1 MIQLIQI
8 HLAFGDLPLL
18 DGASLS
24 VQRGDRLGLIGRNGS
39 GKSSLLKLIA
49 GSLTA
54 DEGLIQREDSVRCI
68 SVEQEPQWIDRETIF
83 LSLLAR
89 AQLSEMPEEPEA
101 WQRLADIRAWLDRF
115 GLDADRPTEGLSGG
129 ERKRAALALA
139 FALKPDLLLL
149 DEPTNH
155 LDLAAIRTLEE
166 AIERVS
172 TSIVITHD
180 RHFLDRVVN
189 RIVELERGVLRNY
202 PGRFS
207 DYQRLRADQWAA
219 EDQAK
224 RRFDRFWAEEEAWIR
239 QGVEARRKRN
249 QGRVRRLE
257 ALREAREARRQRV
270 GQVQLRLDSGER
282 SGKQVLACKGLGYQ
296 TPTGRVLVKQ
306 LDWVLMRGDRVALI
320 GPNGIGKST
329 LIRLVLGQINPTAG
343 EIKQGTQWQLAY
355 FDQMREQLDEERSV
369 VETISPGSDWIE
381 VGGKRIHA
389 MSYLSDF
396 LFSPRR
402 AQSPVKSLSGGERN
416 RLLLARLFARPAN
429 LLILDE
435 PTNDLDLETLELLE
449 SGLQQYEG
457 SVLLVSH
464 DRAFMDAVATQ
475 TLVALGNGFWR
486 EYPGGYSDWIDQGG
500 QWPSESAGPQ
510 QVAAIRQTTAPR
522 QTTAIH
528 PMSDTKQA
536 GDLQPTE
543 GAAISASGPQATMAT
558 KPRKLSYKE
567 QRELREIPN
576 RIDALE
582 TEQSALETSMA
593 SPDYF
598 RGGPEQLRRDKSR
611 LESIESALTT
621 LLERWED
628 LQRLDP
634 DH

>member
-1 MIQLIQI
+1 MQ
-8 HLAFGDLPLL
+8 LAFGDLPLL

-24 VQRGDRLGLIGRNGS
+24 VQRGDKLGLIGRNGS

-49 GSLTA
+49 GSIHA
-54 DEGLIQREDSVRCI
+54 DDGLIQREDGLYCVA
-68 SVEQEPQWIDRETIF
+68 VEQEPHLTERESLY

-89 AQLSEMPEEPEA
+89 ADLSASPEEPAA
-101 WQRLADIRAWLDRF
+101 WQTLADIRAWLDRF
-115 GLDADRPTEGLSGG
+115 GLDPDRPLQGLSGG

-155 LDLAAIRTLEE
+155 LDLAAIRLLEE
-166 AIERVS
+166 SMERVS

-189 RIVELERGVLRNY
+189 RIVELERGILRNY
-202 PGRFS
+202 PGRFA

-219 EDQAK
+219 EDQAQ
-224 RRFDRFWAEEEAWIR
+224 RRFDRFWAEEETWIR

-270 GQVQLRLDSGER
+270 GQVKMRLDSGER
-282 SGKQVLACKGLGYQ
+282 SGKQVLECTSLSYQ
-296 TPTGRVLVKQ
+296 TPNGRVLVKS

-329 LIRLVLGQINPTAG
+329 LIRLALGQLKPTEG
-343 EIKQGTQWQLAY
+343 QVKQGTQWQLAY

-369 VETISPGSDWIE
+369 AQTISPGSDWIDIA
-381 VGGKRIHA
+381 GKRMHV
-389 MSYLSDF
+389 MSYLGDF

-402 AQSPVKSLSGGERN
+402 AQSPVKTLSGGERN

-449 SGLQQYEG
+449 SSLQEYEG

-475 TLVALGNGFWR
+475 TLVAQGEGLWR

-500 QWPSESAGPQ
+500 EWLTESTK
-510 QVAAIRQTTAPR
+510 VAAKSSNASALPV
-522 QTTAIH
+522 
-528 PMSDTKQA
+528 
-536 GDLQPTE
+536 
-543 GAAISASGPQATMAT
+543 SASVQATINNAR
-558 KPRKLSYKE
+558 RKLSYKE
-567 QRELREIPN
+567 QRELDTMPE
-576 RIDALE
+576 RIEALE
-582 TEQSALETSMA
+582 LEQTKIQAAMSSSEYYRL
-593 SPDYF
+593 
-598 RGGPEQLRRDKSR
+598 GPEQMRQDKAR
-611 LESIESALTT
+611 IEQIDHELLA
-621 LLERWED
+621 LLERWEA
-628 LQRLDP
+628 LQAIESR
-634 DH
+634 

>member
-1 MIQLIQI
+1 MQ
-8 HLAFGDLPLL
+8 LAFGDLPLL

-24 VQRGDRLGLIGRNGS
+24 VQRGDKLGLIGRNGS

-49 GSLTA
+49 GSIHA
-54 DEGLIQREDSVRCI
+54 DDGLIQREDGLYCVA
-68 SVEQEPQWIDRETIF
+68 VEQEPHLTERESLY

-89 AQLSEMPEEPEA
+89 ADLSASPEEPAA
-101 WQRLADIRAWLDRF
+101 WQTLADIRAWLDRF
-115 GLDADRPTEGLSGG
+115 GLEPDRPLQGLSGG

-155 LDLAAIRTLEE
+155 LDLAAIRLLEE
-166 AIERVS
+166 SMERVS

-189 RIVELERGVLRNY
+189 RIVELERGILRNY
-202 PGRFS
+202 PGRFA

-219 EDQAK
+219 EDQAQ
-224 RRFDRFWAEEEAWIR
+224 RRFDRFWAEEETWIR

-270 GQVQLRLDSGER
+270 GQVKMRLDSGER
-282 SGKQVLACKGLGYQ
+282 SGKQVLECTSLSYQ
-296 TPTGRVLVKQ
+296 TPNGRVLVKS

-329 LIRLVLGQINPTAG
+329 LIRLALGQLKPTEG
-343 EIKQGTQWQLAY
+343 QVKQGTQWQLAY

-369 VETISPGSDWIE
+369 AQTISPGSDWIDIA
-381 VGGKRIHA
+381 GKRMHV
-389 MSYLSDF
+389 MSYLGDF

-402 AQSPVKSLSGGERN
+402 AQSPVKTLSGGERN

-449 SGLQQYEG
+449 SSLQEYEG

-475 TLVALGNGFWR
+475 TLVAQGEGLWR

-500 QWPSESAGPQ
+500 EWLTESTK
-510 QVAAIRQTTAPR
+510 VAAKSSNASALPV
-522 QTTAIH
+522 
-528 PMSDTKQA
+528 
-536 GDLQPTE
+536 
-543 GAAISASGPQATMAT
+543 SASVQATINNAR
-558 KPRKLSYKE
+558 RKLSYKE
-567 QRELREIPN
+567 QRELDSMPE
-576 RIDALE
+576 RIEALE
-582 TEQSALETSMA
+582 LEQTKIQAAMSSSEYYRL
-593 SPDYF
+593 
-598 RGGPEQLRRDKSR
+598 GPEQMRQDKAR
-611 LESIESALTT
+611 VEQIDHELLA
-621 LLERWED
+621 LLERWEA
-628 LQRLDP
+628 LQAIESR
-634 DH
+634 

>member
-1 MIQLIQI
+1 
-8 HLAFGDLPLL
+8 
-18 DGASLS
+18 
-24 VQRGDRLGLIGRNGS
+24 
-39 GKSSLLKLIA
+39 
-49 GSLTA
+49 
-54 DEGLIQREDSVRCI
+54 
-68 SVEQEPQWIDRETIF
+68 
-83 LSLLAR
+83 
-89 AQLSEMPEEPEA
+89 
-101 WQRLADIRAWLDRF
+101 
-115 GLDADRPTEGLSGG
+115 
-129 ERKRAALALA
+129 
-139 FALKPDLLLL
+139 

-402 AQSPVKSLSGGERN
+402 AQSPVKTLSGGERN

-634 DH
+634 DQFLDLIQEGNIGLMKAVDKFEYRRGYKFSTYATWWIRQAITRSIADQARTIRIPVHMIETINKMNRISRQILQETGQEPDPATLAERMDMPEDKIRKILKIAKEPISMETPIGDDDDSHLGDFIEDTTTLAPSDA

>member
-1 MIQLIQI
+1 MIQLINMQ
-8 HLAFGDLPLL
+8 LAFGDLPLL

-24 VQRGDRLGLIGRNGS
+24 VQRGDKLGLIGRNGS

-49 GSLTA
+49 GSIHA
-54 DEGLIQREDSVRCI
+54 DDGLIQREDGLYCVA
-68 SVEQEPQWIDRETIF
+68 VEQEPHLTERESLY

-89 AQLSEMPEEPEA
+89 ADLSASPEEPAA
-101 WQRLADIRAWLDRF
+101 WQTLADIRAWLDRF
-115 GLDADRPTEGLSGG
+115 GLDPDRPLQGLSGG

-155 LDLAAIRTLEE
+155 LDLAAIRLLEE
-166 AIERVS
+166 SMERVS

-189 RIVELERGVLRNY
+189 RIVELERGILRNY
-202 PGRFS
+202 PGRFA

-219 EDQAK
+219 EDQAQ
-224 RRFDRFWAEEEAWIR
+224 RRFDRFWAEEETWIR

-270 GQVQLRLDSGER
+270 GQVKMRLDSGER
-282 SGKQVLACKGLGYQ
+282 SGKQVLECTSLSYQ
-296 TPTGRVLVKQ
+296 TPNGRVLVKS

-329 LIRLVLGQINPTAG
+329 LIRLALGQLKPTEG
-343 EIKQGTQWQLAY
+343 QVKQGTQWQLAY

-369 VETISPGSDWIE
+369 AQTISPGSDWIDIA
-381 VGGKRIHA
+381 GKRMHV
-389 MSYLSDF
+389 MSYLGDF

-402 AQSPVKSLSGGERN
+402 AQSPVKTLSGGERN

-449 SGLQQYEG
+449 SSLQEYEG

-475 TLVALGNGFWR
+475 TLVAQGEGLWR

-500 QWPSESAGPQ
+500 EWLTESTK
-510 QVAAIRQTTAPR
+510 VAAKSSNASALPV
-522 QTTAIH
+522 
-528 PMSDTKQA
+528 
-536 GDLQPTE
+536 
-543 GAAISASGPQATMAT
+543 SASVQATINNAR
-558 KPRKLSYKE
+558 RKLSYKE
-567 QRELREIPN
+567 QRELDTMPE
-576 RIDALE
+576 RIEALE
-582 TEQSALETSMA
+582 LEQTKIQAAMSSSEYYRL
-593 SPDYF
+593 
-598 RGGPEQLRRDKSR
+598 GPEQMRQDKAR
-611 LESIESALTT
+611 VEQIDHELLA
-621 LLERWED
+621 LLERWEA
-628 LQRLDP
+628 LQAIESR
-634 DH
+634 

>member
-1 MIQLIQI
+1 MQ
-8 HLAFGDLPLL
+8 LAFGDLPLL

-24 VQRGDRLGLIGRNGS
+24 VQRGDKLGLIGRNGS
-39 GKSSLLKLIA
+39 GKSSLLKLIT
-49 GSLTA
+49 GSIHA
-54 DEGLIQREDSVRCI
+54 DDGLIQREDGLYCVA
-68 SVEQEPQWIDRETIF
+68 VEQEPDLIEQESLY

-89 AQLSEMPEEPEA
+89 ADLNASPEEPAA
-101 WQRLADIRAWLDRF
+101 WQALADIRAWLDRF
-115 GLDADRPTEGLSGG
+115 GLDPDRPLQGLSGG

-155 LDLAAIRTLEE
+155 LDLAAIRLLEE
-166 AIERVS
+166 SMERVS

-189 RIVELERGVLRNY
+189 RIVELERGILRNY
-202 PGRFS
+202 PGRFA

-219 EDQAK
+219 EDQAQ
-224 RRFDRFWAEEEAWIR
+224 RRFDRFWAEEETWIR

-270 GQVQLRLDSGER
+270 GQVKMRLDSGER
-282 SGKQVLACKGLGYQ
+282 SGKQVLECTSLGYR
-296 TPTGRVLVKQ
+296 TPNGRVLVKS

-329 LIRLVLGQINPTAG
+329 LIRLALGQLKPTEG
-343 EIKQGTQWQLAY
+343 QVKQGTQWQLAY

-369 VETISPGSDWIE
+369 AQTISPGSDWIE
-381 VGGKRIHA
+381 IAGKRMHV
-389 MSYLSDF
+389 MSYLGDF

-402 AQSPVKSLSGGERN
+402 AQSPVKTLSGGERN

-449 SGLQQYEG
+449 SSLQEYEG

-475 TLVALGNGFWR
+475 TLVAQGEGLWR

-500 QWPSESAGPQ
+500 EWLTESTKL
-510 QVAAIRQTTAPR
+510 AAKSSNASALP
-522 QTTAIH
+522 ASAL
-528 PMSDTKQA
+528 PA
-536 GDLQPTE
+536 
-543 GAAISASGPQATMAT
+543 SASVQATSTNAR
-558 KPRKLSYKE
+558 RKLSYKE
-567 QRELREIPN
+567 QRELDTMPE
-576 RIDALE
+576 RIEALE
-582 TEQSALETSMA
+582 VEQTKIQAAMSS
-593 SPDYF
+593 SDYY
-598 RGGPEQLRRDKSR
+598 RLGPEQMRQDKAR
-611 LESIESALTT
+611 VDQIDDELLA
-621 LLERWED
+621 LLERWEA
-628 LQRLDP
+628 LQAIESR
-634 DH
+634 

>member
-1 MIQLIQI
+1 MQ
-8 HLAFGDLPLL
+8 LAFGDLPLL

-24 VQRGDRLGLIGRNGS
+24 VQRGDKLGLIGRNGS

-49 GSLTA
+49 GSIHA
-54 DEGLIQREDSVRCI
+54 DDGLIQREDGLYCVA
-68 SVEQEPQWIDRETIF
+68 VEQEPHLTERKSLY

-89 AQLSEMPEEPEA
+89 ADLSASPEEPAA
-101 WQRLADIRAWLDRF
+101 WQTLADIRAWLDRF
-115 GLDADRPTEGLSGG
+115 GLDPDRPLQGLSGG

-155 LDLAAIRTLEE
+155 LDLAAIRLLEE
-166 AIERVS
+166 SMERVS

-189 RIVELERGVLRNY
+189 RIVELERGILRNY
-202 PGRFS
+202 PGRFA

-219 EDQAK
+219 EDQAQ
-224 RRFDRFWAEEEAWIR
+224 RRFDRFWAEEETWIR

-270 GQVQLRLDSGER
+270 GQVKMRLDSGER
-282 SGKQVLACKGLGYQ
+282 SGKQVLECTSLSYR
-296 TPTGRVLVKQ
+296 TPNGRVLVKS

-329 LIRLVLGQINPTAG
+329 LIRLALGQLKPTEG
-343 EIKQGTQWQLAY
+343 QVKQGTQWQLAY

-369 VETISPGSDWIE
+369 AQTISPGSDWIDIA
-381 VGGKRIHA
+381 GKRMHV
-389 MSYLSDF
+389 MSYLGDF

-402 AQSPVKSLSGGERN
+402 AQSPVKTLSGGERN

-449 SGLQQYEG
+449 SSLQEYEG

-475 TLVALGNGFWR
+475 TLVAQGEGLWR

-500 QWPSESAGPQ
+500 EWLTESTK
-510 QVAAIRQTTAPR
+510 VAAKSSNASALPV
-522 QTTAIH
+522 
-528 PMSDTKQA
+528 
-536 GDLQPTE
+536 
-543 GAAISASGPQATMAT
+543 SASVQATINNAR
-558 KPRKLSYKE
+558 RKLSYKE
-567 QRELREIPN
+567 QRELDSMPE
-576 RIDALE
+576 RIEALE
-582 TEQSALETSMA
+582 LEQTKIQAAMSSSEYYRL
-593 SPDYF
+593 
-598 RGGPEQLRRDKSR
+598 GPEQMRQDKAR
-611 LESIESALTT
+611 VEQIDHELLA
-621 LLERWED
+621 LLERWEA
-628 LQRLDP
+628 LQAIESR
-634 DH
+634 

>member
-1 MIQLIQI
+1 MQ
-8 HLAFGDLPLL
+8 LAFGDLPLL

-24 VQRGDRLGLIGRNGS
+24 VQRGDKLGLIGRNGS
-39 GKSSLLKLIA
+39 GKSSLLKLIT
-49 GSLTA
+49 GSIHA
-54 DEGLIQREDSVRCI
+54 DDGLIQREDGLYCVA
-68 SVEQEPQWIDRETIF
+68 VEQEPHLIERESLY

-89 AQLSEMPEEPEA
+89 ADLNASPEEPAA
-101 WQRLADIRAWLDRF
+101 WQALADIRAWLDRF
-115 GLDADRPTEGLSGG
+115 GLDPDRPLQGLSGG

-155 LDLAAIRTLEE
+155 LDLAAIRLLEE
-166 AIERVS
+166 SMERVS

-189 RIVELERGVLRNY
+189 RIVELERGILRNY
-202 PGRFS
+202 PGRFA

-219 EDQAK
+219 EDQAQ
-224 RRFDRFWAEEEAWIR
+224 RRFDRFWAEEETWIR

-270 GQVQLRLDSGER
+270 GQVKMRLDSGER
-282 SGKQVLACKGLGYQ
+282 SGKQVLECTSLGYR
-296 TPTGRVLVKQ
+296 TPNGRVLVKS

-329 LIRLVLGQINPTAG
+329 LIRLALGQLKPTEG
-343 EIKQGTQWQLAY
+343 QVKQGTQWQLAY

-369 VETISPGSDWIE
+369 AQTISPGSDWIDIA
-381 VGGKRIHA
+381 GKRMHV
-389 MSYLSDF
+389 MSYLGDF

-402 AQSPVKSLSGGERN
+402 AQSPVKTLSGGERN

-449 SGLQQYEG
+449 SSLQEYEG

-475 TLVALGNGFWR
+475 TLVAQGEGLWR

-500 QWPSESAGPQ
+500 EWLTESTKL
-510 QVAAIRQTTAPR
+510 AAKSSNASALP
-522 QTTAIH
+522 ASAL
-528 PMSDTKQA
+528 PA
-536 GDLQPTE
+536 
-543 GAAISASGPQATMAT
+543 SASVQATSTNAR
-558 KPRKLSYKE
+558 RKLSYKE
-567 QRELREIPN
+567 QRELDTMPE
-576 RIDALE
+576 RIEALE
-582 TEQSALETSMA
+582 IEQTKIQAAMSS
-593 SPDYF
+593 SDYY
-598 RGGPEQLRRDKSR
+598 RLGPEQMRQDKAR
-611 LESIESALTT
+611 VDQIDDELLA
-621 LLERWED
+621 LLERWEA
-628 LQRLDP
+628 LQAIESR
-634 DH
+634 

>member
-1 MIQLIQI
+1 MQ
-8 HLAFGDLPLL
+8 LAFGDLPLL
-18 DGASLS
+18 DGASLL
-24 VQRGDRLGLIGRNGS
+24 VQRGDKLGLIGRNGS

-49 GSLTA
+49 GSIHA
-54 DEGLIQREDSVRCI
+54 DDGLIQREDGLYCVA
-68 SVEQEPQWIDRETIF
+68 VEQEPHLTERESLY

-89 AQLSEMPEEPEA
+89 ADLSASPEEPAA
-101 WQRLADIRAWLDRF
+101 WQTLADIRAWLDRF
-115 GLDADRPTEGLSGG
+115 GLDPDRPLQGLSGG

-155 LDLAAIRTLEE
+155 LDLAAIRLLEE
-166 AIERVS
+166 SMERVS

-189 RIVELERGVLRNY
+189 RIVELERGILRNY
-202 PGRFS
+202 PGRFA

-219 EDQAK
+219 EDQAQ
-224 RRFDRFWAEEEAWIR
+224 RRFDRFWAEEETWIR

-270 GQVQLRLDSGER
+270 GQVKMRLDSGER
-282 SGKQVLACKGLGYQ
+282 SGKQVLECTSLSYQ
-296 TPTGRVLVKQ
+296 TPNGRVLVKS

-329 LIRLVLGQINPTAG
+329 LIRLALGQLKPTEG
-343 EIKQGTQWQLAY
+343 QVKQGTQWQLAY
-355 FDQMREQLDEERSV
+355 FDQMRDQLDEERSV
-369 VETISPGSDWIE
+369 AQTISPGSDWIDIA
-381 VGGKRIHA
+381 GKRMHV
-389 MSYLSDF
+389 MSYLGDF

-402 AQSPVKSLSGGERN
+402 AQSPVKTLSGGERN

-449 SGLQQYEG
+449 SSLQEYEG

-475 TLVALGNGFWR
+475 TLVAQGEGLWR

-500 QWPSESAGPQ
+500 EWLTESTK
-510 QVAAIRQTTAPR
+510 VAAKSSNASALPV
-522 QTTAIH
+522 
-528 PMSDTKQA
+528 
-536 GDLQPTE
+536 
-543 GAAISASGPQATMAT
+543 SASVQATINNAR
-558 KPRKLSYKE
+558 RKLSYKE
-567 QRELREIPN
+567 QRELDSMPE
-576 RIDALE
+576 RIEALE
-582 TEQSALETSMA
+582 LEQTKIQAAMSSSEYYRL
-593 SPDYF
+593 
-598 RGGPEQLRRDKSR
+598 GPEQMRQDKAR
-611 LESIESALTT
+611 VEQIDHELLA
-621 LLERWED
+621 LLERWEA
-628 LQRLDP
+628 LQAIESR
-634 DH
+634 

>member
-1 MIQLIQI
+1 MQ
-8 HLAFGDLPLL
+8 LAFGDLPLL

-24 VQRGDRLGLIGRNGS
+24 VQRGDKLGLIGRNGS

-49 GSLTA
+49 GSIHA
-54 DEGLIQREDSVRCI
+54 DDGLIQREDGLYCVA
-68 SVEQEPQWIDRETIF
+68 VEQEPHLTERESLY

-89 AQLSEMPEEPEA
+89 ADLSASPEEPAA
-101 WQRLADIRAWLDRF
+101 WQALADIRAWLDRF
-115 GLDADRPTEGLSGG
+115 GLDPDRPLQGLSGG

-155 LDLAAIRTLEE
+155 LDLAAIRLLEE
-166 AIERVS
+166 SMERVS

-189 RIVELERGVLRNY
+189 RIVELERGILRNY
-202 PGRFS
+202 PGRFA

-219 EDQAK
+219 EDQAQ
-224 RRFDRFWAEEEAWIR
+224 RRFDRFWAEEETWIR

-270 GQVQLRLDSGER
+270 GQVKMRLDSGER
-282 SGKQVLACKGLGYQ
+282 SGKQVLECTSLSYQ
-296 TPTGRVLVKQ
+296 TPNGRVLVKS

-329 LIRLVLGQINPTAG
+329 LIRLALGQLKPTEG
-343 EIKQGTQWQLAY
+343 QVKQGTQWQLAY
-355 FDQMREQLDEERSV
+355 FDQMRDQLDEERSV
-369 VETISPGSDWIE
+369 AQTISPGSDWIDIA
-381 VGGKRIHA
+381 GKRMHV
-389 MSYLSDF
+389 MSYLGDF

-402 AQSPVKSLSGGERN
+402 AQSPVKTLSGGERN

-449 SGLQQYEG
+449 SSLQEYEG

-475 TLVALGNGFWR
+475 TLVAQGEGLWR

-500 QWPSESAGPQ
+500 EWLTESTK
-510 QVAAIRQTTAPR
+510 VAAKSSNASALPV
-522 QTTAIH
+522 
-528 PMSDTKQA
+528 
-536 GDLQPTE
+536 
-543 GAAISASGPQATMAT
+543 SASVQATINNAR
-558 KPRKLSYKE
+558 RKLSYKE
-567 QRELREIPN
+567 QRELDSMPE
-576 RIDALE
+576 RIEALE
-582 TEQSALETSMA
+582 LEQTKIQAAMSSSEYYRL
-593 SPDYF
+593 
-598 RGGPEQLRRDKSR
+598 GPEQMRQDKAR
-611 LESIESALTT
+611 VEQIDHELLA
-621 LLERWED
+621 LLERWEA
-628 LQRLDP
+628 LQAIESR
-634 DH
+634 

>member
-1 MIQLIQI
+1 MQ
-8 HLAFGDLPLL
+8 LAFGDLPLL

-24 VQRGDRLGLIGRNGS
+24 VQRGDKLGLIGRNGS

-49 GSLTA
+49 GSIHA
-54 DEGLIQREDSVRCI
+54 DDGLIQREDGLYCVA
-68 SVEQEPQWIDRETIF
+68 VEQEPHLTERESLY

-89 AQLSEMPEEPEA
+89 ADLSASPEEPAA
-101 WQRLADIRAWLDRF
+101 WQTLADIRAWLDRF
-115 GLDADRPTEGLSGG
+115 GLDPDRPLQGLSGG

-155 LDLAAIRTLEE
+155 LDLTAIRLLEE
-166 AIERVS
+166 SMERVS

-189 RIVELERGVLRNY
+189 RIVELERGILRNY
-202 PGRFS
+202 PGRFA

-219 EDQAK
+219 EDQAQ
-224 RRFDRFWAEEEAWIR
+224 RRFDRFWAEEETWIR

-270 GQVQLRLDSGER
+270 GQVKMRLDSGER
-282 SGKQVLACKGLGYQ
+282 SGKQVLECTSLSYQ
-296 TPTGRVLVKQ
+296 TPNGRVLVKS

-329 LIRLVLGQINPTAG
+329 LIRLALGQLKPTEG
-343 EIKQGTQWQLAY
+343 QVKQGTQWQLAY

-369 VETISPGSDWIE
+369 AQTISPGSDWIDIA
-381 VGGKRIHA
+381 GKRMHV
-389 MSYLSDF
+389 MSYLGDF

-402 AQSPVKSLSGGERN
+402 AQSPVKTLSGGERN

-449 SGLQQYEG
+449 SSLQEYEG

-475 TLVALGNGFWR
+475 TLVAQGEGLWR

-500 QWPSESAGPQ
+500 EWLTESTK
-510 QVAAIRQTTAPR
+510 VAAKSSNASALPV
-522 QTTAIH
+522 
-528 PMSDTKQA
+528 
-536 GDLQPTE
+536 
-543 GAAISASGPQATMAT
+543 SASVQATINNAR
-558 KPRKLSYKE
+558 RKLSYKE
-567 QRELREIPN
+567 QRELDSMPE
-576 RIDALE
+576 RIEALE
-582 TEQSALETSMA
+582 LEQTKIQAAMSSSEYYRL
-593 SPDYF
+593 
-598 RGGPEQLRRDKSR
+598 GPEQTRQDKAR
-611 LESIESALTT
+611 VEQIDHELLA
-621 LLERWED
+621 LLERWEA
-628 LQRLDP
+628 LQAIESR
-634 DH
+634 

>member
-1 MIQLIQI
+1 MQ
-8 HLAFGDLPLL
+8 LAFGDLPLL

-24 VQRGDRLGLIGRNGS
+24 VQRGDKLGLIGRNGS

-49 GSLTA
+49 GSIHA
-54 DEGLIQREDSVRCI
+54 DDGLIQREDGLYCVA
-68 SVEQEPQWIDRETIF
+68 VEQEPHLTERESLY

-89 AQLSEMPEEPEA
+89 ADLSASPEEPAA
-101 WQRLADIRAWLDRF
+101 WQTLADIRAWLDRF
-115 GLDADRPTEGLSGG
+115 GLEPDRPLQGLSGG

-155 LDLAAIRTLEE
+155 LDLAAIRLLEE
-166 AIERVS
+166 SMERVS

-189 RIVELERGVLRNY
+189 RIVELERGILRNY
-202 PGRFS
+202 PGRFA

-219 EDQAK
+219 EDQAQ
-224 RRFDRFWAEEEAWIR
+224 RRFDRFWAEEETWIR

-270 GQVQLRLDSGER
+270 GQVKMRLDSGER
-282 SGKQVLACKGLGYQ
+282 SGKQVLECTSLSYQ
-296 TPTGRVLVKQ
+296 TPNGRVLVKS

-329 LIRLVLGQINPTAG
+329 LIRLALGQLKPTEG
-343 EIKQGTQWQLAY
+343 QVKQGTQWQLAY

-369 VETISPGSDWIE
+369 AQTISPGSDWIDIA
-381 VGGKRIHA
+381 GKRMHV
-389 MSYLSDF
+389 MSYLGDF

-402 AQSPVKSLSGGERN
+402 AQSPVKTLSGGERN

-449 SGLQQYEG
+449 SSLQEYEG

-475 TLVALGNGFWR
+475 TLVAQGEGLWR

-500 QWPSESAGPQ
+500 DWLTESTK
-510 QVAAIRQTTAPR
+510 VAAKSSNASALPV
-522 QTTAIH
+522 
-528 PMSDTKQA
+528 
-536 GDLQPTE
+536 
-543 GAAISASGPQATMAT
+543 SASVQATINNAR
-558 KPRKLSYKE
+558 RKLSYKE
-567 QRELREIPN
+567 QRELDTMPE
-576 RIDALE
+576 RIEALE
-582 TEQSALETSMA
+582 LEQTKIQAAMSSSEYYRL
-593 SPDYF
+593 
-598 RGGPEQLRRDKSR
+598 GPEQMRQDKAR
-611 LESIESALTT
+611 VEQIDHELLA
-621 LLERWED
+621 LLERWEA
-628 LQRLDP
+628 LQAIESR
-634 DH
+634 

>member
-1 MIQLIQI
+1 MQ
-8 HLAFGDLPLL
+8 LAFGDLPLL

-24 VQRGDRLGLIGRNGS
+24 VQRGDKLGLIGRNGS

-49 GSLTA
+49 GSIHA
-54 DEGLIQREDSVRCI
+54 DDGLIQREDGLYCVA
-68 SVEQEPQWIDRETIF
+68 VEQEPHLTERESLY

-89 AQLSEMPEEPEA
+89 ADLSASPEEPAA
-101 WQRLADIRAWLDRF
+101 WQTLADIRAWLDRF
-115 GLDADRPTEGLSGG
+115 GLDPDRPLQGLSGG

-155 LDLAAIRTLEE
+155 LDLAAIRLLEE
-166 AIERVS
+166 SMERVS

-189 RIVELERGVLRNY
+189 RIVELERGILRNY
-202 PGRFS
+202 PGRFA

-219 EDQAK
+219 EDQAQ
-224 RRFDRFWAEEEAWIR
+224 RRFDRFWAEEETWIR

-270 GQVQLRLDSGER
+270 GQVKMRLDSGER
-282 SGKQVLACKGLGYQ
+282 SGKQVLECTSLSYQ
-296 TPTGRVLVKQ
+296 TPNGRVLVKS

-329 LIRLVLGQINPTAG
+329 LIRLALGQLKPTEG
-343 EIKQGTQWQLAY
+343 QVKQGTQWQLAY

-369 VETISPGSDWIE
+369 AQTISPGSDWIDIA
-381 VGGKRIHA
+381 GKRMHV
-389 MSYLSDF
+389 MSYLGDF

-402 AQSPVKSLSGGERN
+402 AQSPVKTLSGGERN

-449 SGLQQYEG
+449 SSLQEYEG

-475 TLVALGNGFWR
+475 TLVAQGEGLWR

-500 QWPSESAGPQ
+500 EWLTESTK
-510 QVAAIRQTTAPR
+510 VAAKSSNASALP
-522 QTTAIH
+522 
-528 PMSDTKQA
+528 
-536 GDLQPTE
+536 
-543 GAAISASGPQATMAT
+543 ISASVQATINNAR
-558 KPRKLSYKE
+558 RKLSYKE
-567 QRELREIPN
+567 QRELDSMPE
-576 RIDALE
+576 RIEALE
-582 TEQSALETSMA
+582 LEQTKIQAAMSSSEYYRL
-593 SPDYF
+593 
-598 RGGPEQLRRDKSR
+598 GPEQMRQDKAR
-611 LESIESALTT
+611 VEQIDHELLA
-621 LLERWED
+621 LLERWEA
-628 LQRLDP
+628 LQAIESR
-634 DH
+634 

>member
-1 MIQLIQI
+1 MQ
-8 HLAFGDLPLL
+8 LAFGDLPLL

-24 VQRGDRLGLIGRNGS
+24 VQRGDKLGLIGRNGS

-49 GSLTA
+49 GSIHA
-54 DEGLIQREDSVRCI
+54 DDGLIQREDGLYCVA
-68 SVEQEPQWIDRETIF
+68 VEQEPHLTERESLY

-89 AQLSEMPEEPEA
+89 ADLSASPEEPAA
-101 WQRLADIRAWLDRF
+101 WQTLADIRAWLDRF
-115 GLDADRPTEGLSGG
+115 GLEPDRPLQGLSGG

-155 LDLAAIRTLEE
+155 LDLAAIRLLEE
-166 AIERVS
+166 SMERVS

-189 RIVELERGVLRNY
+189 RIVELERGILRNY
-202 PGRFS
+202 PGRFA

-219 EDQAK
+219 EDQAQ
-224 RRFDRFWAEEEAWIR
+224 RRFDRFWAEEETWIR

-270 GQVQLRLDSGER
+270 GQVKMRLDSGER
-282 SGKQVLACKGLGYQ
+282 SGKQVLECTSLSYQ
-296 TPTGRVLVKQ
+296 TPNGRVLVKS

-329 LIRLVLGQINPTAG
+329 LIRLALGQLKPTEG
-343 EIKQGTQWQLAY
+343 QVKQGTQWQLAY

-369 VETISPGSDWIE
+369 AQTISPGSDWIDIA
-381 VGGKRIHA
+381 GKRMHV
-389 MSYLSDF
+389 MSYLGDF

-402 AQSPVKSLSGGERN
+402 AQSPVKTLSGGERN

-449 SGLQQYEG
+449 SSLQEYEG

-475 TLVALGNGFWR
+475 TLVAQGEGLWR

-500 QWPSESAGPQ
+500 EWLTESTK
-510 QVAAIRQTTAPR
+510 VAAKSSNA
-522 QTTAIH
+522 
-528 PMSDTKQA
+528 
-536 GDLQPTE
+536 
-543 GAAISASGPQATMAT
+543 SALPVFASVQATINNAR
-558 KPRKLSYKE
+558 RKLSYKE
-567 QRELREIPN
+567 QRELDTMPE
-576 RIDALE
+576 RIEALE
-582 TEQSALETSMA
+582 LEQTKIQAAMSSSEYYRL
-593 SPDYF
+593 
-598 RGGPEQLRRDKSR
+598 GPEQMRQDKAR
-611 LESIESALTT
+611 VEQIDHELLA
-621 LLERWED
+621 LLERWEA
-628 LQRLDP
+628 LQAIESR
-634 DH
+634 

>member
-1 MIQLIQI
+1 MQ
-8 HLAFGDLPLL
+8 LAFGDVPLL

-24 VQRGDRLGLIGRNGS
+24 VQRGDKLGLIGRNGS

-49 GSLTA
+49 GSIHA
-54 DEGLIQREDSVRCI
+54 DDGLIQREDGLYCVA
-68 SVEQEPQWIDRETIF
+68 VEQEPDLIERESLY

-89 AQLSEMPEEPEA
+89 ADLSASPEEPAA
-101 WQRLADIRAWLDRF
+101 WQALADIRAWLDRF
-115 GLDADRPTEGLSGG
+115 GLDPDRPLQGLSGG

-155 LDLAAIRTLEE
+155 LDLAAIRLLEE
-166 AIERVS
+166 SMERVS

-189 RIVELERGVLRNY
+189 RIVELERGILRNY
-202 PGRFS
+202 PGRFA

-219 EDQAK
+219 EDQAQ
-224 RRFDRFWAEEEAWIR
+224 RRFDRFWAEEETWIR

-270 GQVQLRLDSGER
+270 GQVKMRLDSGER
-282 SGKQVLACKGLGYQ
+282 SGKQVLECTSLGYR
-296 TPTGRVLVKQ
+296 TPNGRVLVKS

-329 LIRLVLGQINPTAG
+329 LIRLALGQLKPTEG
-343 EIKQGTQWQLAY
+343 QVKQGTQWQLAY

-369 VETISPGSDWIE
+369 AQTISPGSDWIE
-381 VGGKRIHA
+381 IAGKRMHV
-389 MSYLSDF
+389 MSYLGDF

-402 AQSPVKSLSGGERN
+402 AQSPVKTLSGGERN

-449 SGLQQYEG
+449 SSLQEYEG

-475 TLVALGNGFWR
+475 TLVAQGEGLWR

-500 QWPSESAGPQ
+500 EWLTESTKL
-510 QVAAIRQTTAPR
+510 AAKSSNASALP
-522 QTTAIH
+522 ASAL
-528 PMSDTKQA
+528 PA
-536 GDLQPTE
+536 
-543 GAAISASGPQATMAT
+543 SASVQATSTNAR
-558 KPRKLSYKE
+558 RKLSYKE
-567 QRELREIPN
+567 QRELDTMPE
-576 RIDALE
+576 RIEALE
-582 TEQSALETSMA
+582 VEQTKIQAAMSS
-593 SPDYF
+593 SDYY
-598 RGGPEQLRRDKSR
+598 RLGPEQMRQDKAR
-611 LESIESALTT
+611 VDQIDDELLA
-621 LLERWED
+621 LLERWEA
-628 LQRLDP
+628 LQAIESR
-634 DH
+634 

>member
-1 MIQLIQI
+1 MQ
-8 HLAFGDLPLL
+8 LAFGDLPLL

-24 VQRGDRLGLIGRNGS
+24 VQRGDKLGLIGRNGS

-49 GSLTA
+49 GSIHA
-54 DEGLIQREDSVRCI
+54 DDGLIQREDGLYCVA
-68 SVEQEPQWIDRETIF
+68 VEQEPHLTERESLY

-89 AQLSEMPEEPEA
+89 ADLSASPEEPAA
-101 WQRLADIRAWLDRF
+101 WQTLADIRAWLDRF
-115 GLDADRPTEGLSGG
+115 GLDPDRPLQGLSGG

-155 LDLAAIRTLEE
+155 LDLAAIRLLEE
-166 AIERVS
+166 SMERVS

-189 RIVELERGVLRNY
+189 RIVELERGILRNY
-202 PGRFS
+202 PGRFA

-219 EDQAK
+219 EDQAQ
-224 RRFDRFWAEEEAWIR
+224 RRFDRFWAEEETWIR

-270 GQVQLRLDSGER
+270 GQVKMRLDSGER
-282 SGKQVLACKGLGYQ
+282 SGKQVLECTSLSYR
-296 TPTGRVLVKQ
+296 TPNGRVLVKS

-329 LIRLVLGQINPTAG
+329 LIRLALGQLKPTEG
-343 EIKQGTQWQLAY
+343 QVKQGTQWQLAY

-369 VETISPGSDWIE
+369 AQTISPGSDWIDIA
-381 VGGKRIHA
+381 GKRMHV
-389 MSYLSDF
+389 MSYLGDF

-402 AQSPVKSLSGGERN
+402 AQSPVKTLSGGERN

-449 SGLQQYEG
+449 SSLQEYEG

-475 TLVALGNGFWR
+475 TLVAQGEGLWR

-500 QWPSESAGPQ
+500 EWLTESTK
-510 QVAAIRQTTAPR
+510 VAAKSSNASALPV
-522 QTTAIH
+522 
-528 PMSDTKQA
+528 
-536 GDLQPTE
+536 
-543 GAAISASGPQATMAT
+543 SASVQATINNAR
-558 KPRKLSYKE
+558 RKLSYKE
-567 QRELREIPN
+567 QRELDSMPE
-576 RIDALE
+576 RIEALE
-582 TEQSALETSMA
+582 LEQTKIQAAMSSSEYYRL
-593 SPDYF
+593 
-598 RGGPEQLRRDKSR
+598 GPEQMRQDKAR
-611 LESIESALTT
+611 VEQIDHELLALLDRWEALQAIES
-621 LLERWED
+621 R
-628 LQRLDP
+628 
-634 DH
+634 